1 MNDYTVEVVE
11 GVGNDILASA
21 ELVGT

>member
-11 GVGNDILASA
+11 GVGDDIPASA

>member
-11 GVGNDILASA
+11 GVGNDISASA

>member
-11 GVGNDILASA
+11 GVGNDIPASA